1 VRHSTLLNYVLYQAG
16 WFACILGAAWHR
28 PLTGFGIAVLLTA
41 VHVWR
46 AEDRA
51 LESRLI
57 LLALTLGI
65 AVEGA
70 QAWSGTYAQF
80 TSGSVTA
87 WMSPPWLLA
96 MWAQFAT
103 TFRFSMHGVMT
114 HPWRAT
120 AFGVIGGPIAFLA
133 GERLG
138 AVTLAQPLLPALLRL
153 AVAWGLALYVCAR
166 VTRASTPAESRA
178 RYRG

>member
-1 VRHSTLLNYVLYQAG
+1 MRHSTLLNNVLYQAG

-28 PLTGFGIAVLLTA
+28 PLAGLGIAVVLTA
-41 VHVWR
+41 AHVWR

-51 LESRLI
+51 PELLLI

-65 AVEGA
+65 AVEGV
-70 QAWSGTYAQF
+70 QVWSGTYARF

-103 TFRFSMHGVMT
+103 TFRFSLRGVMT
-114 HPWRAT
+114 RPWRAM
-120 AFGVIGGPIAFLA
+120 AFGVIGGPVAFLA

-138 AVTLAQPLLPALLRL
+138 AVTLAAPLFPALLRL
-153 AVAWGLALYVCAR
+153 AVAWGLALYLCAR
-166 VTRASTPAESRA
+166 VTHAFAPAQAGA
-178 RYRG
+178 RYRW